1 MAESRSFGAG
11 WAKKFERWLVGEA
24 SAEGEWRAFCPIH
37 EEPGVSQTPSGS
49 FNFGKGQ
56 FYCFGGCGG
65 MPVASLWKDIEHDTA
80 SPDTGTK
87 NGANV
92 RDLAAKREAKDTEG
106 DAKKAPLPTKDELDS
121 WMEALLSSPKALA
134 IMREKRGYTL
144 DTIKQFQIGIHKGRY
159 TIPVFD
165 ETGELVNVR
174 RYLPD
179 ARQVSEKMLNMTGH
193 GKARLFLPDALLNG
207 DEVLITEGE
216 TDAMLARQ
224 YGFNAMSHTSGAS
237 VWMDAWSHQFEG
249 KHVFICYDVDD
260 AGRNGAIKVGNS
272 IGKFAAGVYL
282 VQLPLRTKGAD
293 ITNYF
298 VDQGYGTEDFQRLIE
313 LARARPHGRTAAKVR
328 SSTRRNQEP
337 KQVSL
342 EASQSSEYT
351 DEPIELRATIAG
363 KVQPS
368 YLMPKKAV
376 FNCDEGWSLPKCS
389 ACPVKGHKEAL
400 VDQDAPVLLEMIN
413 KTKEQRQKV
422 LLKMIEAPATCP
434 RVTIDEPEQWN
445 VEELVLVP
453 DVASRQEDAQA
464 PITRKLYN
472 VGPHNTPINT
482 TARITGV
489 NLTDPNTGRAIL
501 QSWEC
506 QQVQTDLDKFVMTPE
521 LIEALSV
528 FQPKKKQTP
537 YDKMKSIAE
546 DLEANVTRIYGRP
559 LMHMA
564 YDVVWHSVMDFSL
577 NGVRLGKGW
586 VELLVVGD
594 TRTGKSEAALRL
606 CDHYRAGILKSCEG
620 ATLPGLVGGA
630 QQMGSNWMVTWGTIP
645 LNDRRLVV
653 LDEFSGISD
662 KGIIE
667 QMSAVRSSGRAQI
680 TKIVSQETSART
692 RLIWISNP
700 SDGRAIA
707 ELPSGA
713 IEAIKTLIKNPEDI
727 ARFDLAMS
735 ASSADV
741 STHVINAE
749 KPPTVR
755 HRYTADLCSA
765 LVAWAWSRKADQIV
779 WADGVERYVLQR
791 AEGMGARYVPE
802 PPLVQGENVRVKLA
816 RIAVAIAARCFSTD
830 ETGEQ
835 VVVTKAHVQ
844 AAEQLID
851 ELYAMPSFGYADH
864 SRKVIRNRERSQ
876 QNIDACKKYLM
887 LHKEDT
893 FTGLQSVLGGDFR
906 VRDFEEFAGMSR
918 DEAQTAMRELQ
929 QMKMVRRMAKGYVR
943 MEPALVTIVKEL
955 EDRWDTV

>member
-1 MAESRSFGAG
+1 MPGTRSFGAG
-11 WAKKFERWLVGEA
+11 WAKKFERWLVGEQNA
-24 SAEGEWRAFCPIH
+24 DGEQRAFCPIH

-49 FNFGKGQ
+49 FNFTKGQ

-65 MPVASLWKDIEHDTA
+65 MPVASLWKDLQNEDT
-80 SPDTGTK
+80 TK
-87 NGANV
+87 PQGKVNDDNV
-92 RDLAAKREAKDTEG
+92 RDLTSAREKKEG
-106 DAKKAPLPTKDELDS
+106 SETRAVPLPTKDELDA
-121 WMEALLSSPKALA
+121 WTEALLASPKSLA
-134 IMREKRGYTL
+134 IMREKRGYTIE
-144 DTIKQFQIGIHKGRY
+144 TIKRFGIGINKGRY
-159 TIPVFD
+159 TIPVYN

-179 ARQVSEKMLNMTGH
+179 ARQASEKMLNTTGH
-193 GKARLFLPDALLNG
+193 GKASLFLPDALLNG
-207 DEVLITEGE
+207 EEVLITEGE

-237 VWMDAWSHQFEG
+237 VWMDAWSHKFEG
-249 KHVFICYDVDD
+249 KHVFVCYDVDD
-260 AGRNGAIKVGNS
+260 AGRSGAIKVGNS
-272 IGKFAAGVYL
+272 VSRYAAGAYI

-298 VDQGYGTEDFQRLIE
+298 VDQGYGAEDFQRLIE

-328 SSTRRNQEP
+328 SSTKRNQEP
-337 KQVSL
+337 KAVSL

-351 DEPIELRATIAG
+351 DEPLEIRATIAG

-368 YLMPKKAV
+368 YLMPRKV
-376 FNCDEGWSLPKCS
+376 VYTCDEGWSVPKCAS
-389 ACPVKGHKEAL
+389 CPIHGHKEAH

-413 KTKEQRQKV
+413 KSKEQRQKV
-422 LLKMIEAPATCP
+422 LLKMVEAPVTCP
-434 RVTIDEPEQWN
+434 RVTLDEPEQWN

-464 PITRKLYN
+464 PIQRKLYN
-472 VGPHNTPINT
+472 VGRHDTPINT

-501 QSWEC
+501 QSWQC
-506 QQVQTDLDKFVMTPE
+506 DQVQTDLDKFIMTPE
-521 LIEALSV
+521 LLEALKV
-528 FQPKKKQTP
+528 FRPKKKQTP

-546 DLEANVTRIYGRP
+546 DLEANVTRIYGRA

-653 LDEFSGISD
+653 LDEFSGIAD
-662 KGIIE
+662 KNVIE

-700 SDGRAIA
+700 SDGRAIN

-713 IEAIKTLIKNPEDI
+713 IEAIRTLIKNPEDI

-741 STHVINAE
+741 DSSVINAE
-749 KPPTVR
+749 KPPQVR
-755 HRYTADLCSA
+755 HRYTSELCSA
-765 LVAWAWSRKADQIV
+765 LVAWSWSRKADQIV
-779 WADGVERYVLQR
+779 WEPGAERYVLQR
-791 AEGMGARYVPE
+791 AEKMGGRYVPE

-816 RIAVAIAARCFSTD
+816 RIAVAIAARTFSTD

-835 VVVTKAHVQ
+835 VVVTVEHVK
-844 AAEQLID
+844 AAERLID
-851 ELYAMPSFGYADH
+851 ELYGMESFGYAAH
-864 SRKVIRNRERSQ
+864 SRKVIRNRERAQ
-876 QNIDACKKYLM
+876 QNIKACKAYLT

-893 FTGLQSVLGGDFR
+893 FVGLQSVLGGDFR

-943 MEPALVTIVKEL
+943 MDPALVNVIKEL
-955 EDRWDTV
+955 EDRWEEV